1 MKQVKIKLM
10 GVELDYSIPE
20 THEEYNV
27 LAKAAPGEDPCLED
41 AINKTLFHGSYGSI
55 RAVTAKKLVESG
67 YKRNWMLKNDV
78 VTMEEVEK
86 DGKKVK
92 VFTNAKGKTLNDTQA
107 AEVKLEPEF
116 AFFKRI
122 CAEQGV
128 EPIHFAEV
136 LQAAANE
143 TPFDPSARESTPAEK
158 KAGKT
163 HLKVAQ
169 QIMDNGAI
177 VQVAATLSKILGRP
191 IDVSNSE
198 TAVTVLALAI
208 GENEAREAAA
218 RMNKY
223 MTLAEEG

>member
-1 MKQVKIKLM
+1 MKTVDIKLM
-10 GVELDYSIPE
+10 GVVLSYAISENAA
-20 THEEYNV
+20 EYNQ
-27 LAKAAPGEDPCLED
+27 LAKAAPGEDPCHDD
-41 AINKTLFHGSYGSI
+41 AVNKTLFHGSYGAI
-55 RAVTAKKLVESG
+55 RVATAKKLVEAG
-67 YKRNWMLKNDV
+67 YKRNWMLKNDI

-92 VFTNAKGKTLNDTQA
+92 VFTNAKGKVLTEAQA
-107 AEVKLEPEF
+107 AECKLEAEF

-122 CAEQGV
+122 CAELGV
-128 EPIHFAEV
+128 EPTHFQTT
-136 LQAAANE
+136 LQAAADAC
-143 TPFDPSARESTPAEK
+143 PFDPSARESTPAEK

-169 QIMDNGAI
+169 QIADNGAI
-177 VQVAATLSKILGRP
+177 VQVAASLSNILGRMV
-191 IDVSNSE
+191 DVSNPE

-223 MTLAEEG
+223 MTLGEG